1 MSQVRALLGAPSAM
15 ATGARAAHGHP
26 ADFAKE
32 DRGERI
38 RISDLLRP
46 RQARYQAAL
55 RPARS
60 DGGVYRDFL
69 PARKAPRS
77 TREGFERRA
86 QPVEGAPAVAQ
97 AVLLERGKLGER
109 PPGRLHRKEEWVVA
123 ETVRS
128 PRSGGDA
135 SVDSALGA
143 EDPAVGSA

>member
-38 RISDLLRP
+38 RTSDLLRP

-60 DGGVYRDFL
+60 DGGVYSIPVTRASGG
-69 PARKAPRS
+69 PQVTARAPPLRAPDGA
-77 TREGFERRA
+77 RRRRA
-86 QPVEGAPAVAQ
+86 RDG
-97 AVLLERGKLGER
+97 
-109 PPGRLHRKEEWVVA
+109 
-123 ETVRS
+123 
-128 PRSGGDA
+128 
-135 SVDSALGA
+135 
-143 EDPAVGSA
+143 